1 MASTP
6 QGSWAGCPDF
16 GLREWLEQSNIRQEK
31 VQVAMDQIN
40 RALKDL
46 GITSLRV
53 EAMTRD
59 SSAGA
64 EVSQWAIT
72 LASTTEPGRTFS
84 VGLGGKAQ

>member
-1 MASTP
+1 M
-6 QGSWAGCPDF
+6 
-16 GLREWLEQSNIRQEK
+16 RQEK

-40 RALKDL
+40 RALEDL

-53 EAMTRD
+53 ETMTRD
-59 SSAGA
+59 SLRGT
-64 EVSQWAIT
+64 EVGQWTIT

>member
-1 MASTP
+1 MANTP
-6 QGSWAGCPDF
+6 HGSWPGCPYF
-16 GLREWLEQSNIRQEK
+16 GLRELLEQSGMRQEK

-40 RALKDL
+40 RALEDL
-46 GITSLRV
+46 GITNLRV

-59 SSAGA
+59 SLRGA
-64 EVSQWAIT
+64 EVGQWTIT